1 MKKILFLASL
11 ALLTAGSG
19 LAVAQPAPPPPPGS
33 AYAPPPPPGPDRRG
47 PPRADMRG
55 PAGGLARL
63 ADGAPMPPPPSP
75 GAHFRIERG
84 GNVVDV
90 KCADD
95 QPMQACAVIA
105 RQLLS
110 DGRQL

>member
-1 MKKILFLASL
+1 
-11 ALLTAGSG
+11 
-19 LAVAQPAPPPPPGS
+19 
-33 AYAPPPPPGPDRRG
+33 
-47 PPRADMRG
+47 
-55 PAGGLARL
+55 
-63 ADGAPMPPPPSP
+63 MPPPPSP